1 MNSDLASD
9 VAKIIEYLTNLQSH
23 VTSAFKQAMK
33 SFEDLDVDNAAE
45 AAKYSNQV
53 EQEYHL
59 VEDLVFDTV
68 AKCQP
73 EKEDLRRLITYSN
86 TSSCLH
92 KIGRYAGKIVRIVE
106 LCDGLDHFKELVSLP
121 YLAEL
126 ALSAIDLSI
135 RAVLDEDL
143 SEIDELEK
151 LEAQSD
157 SETVEMFEEIAEYLG
172 RRKDISQLSMYYVIV
187 GRYCERAA
195 DQAIRIA
202 ESATYMITGERKTL
216 GLVYKKESES
226 MLD

>member
-1 MNSDLASD
+1 MNTDLDSD
-9 VAKIIEYLTNLQSH
+9 VAKIVEHLTKLHSL

-33 SFEDLDVDNAAE
+33 AFEDLDVESAAE
-45 AAKYSNQV
+45 AGTYSSQV
-53 EQEYHL
+53 EDVHHL

-73 EKEDLRRLITYSN
+73 EKEDLRKLITYSN
-86 TSSCLH
+86 TSNCLH

-106 LCDGLDHFKELVSLP
+106 LCEELDHFKELESLP

-126 ALSAIDLSI
+126 ALSAIDLSM
-135 RAVLDEDL
+135 RSVLDEDL
-143 SEIDELEK
+143 SEIGELEK

-157 SETVEMFEEIAEYLG
+157 AETVEMFEEIAEYLN
-172 RRKDISQLSMYYVIV
+172 RRRDISELAMYYIIV

-216 GLVYKKESES
+216 GLVYKEESES